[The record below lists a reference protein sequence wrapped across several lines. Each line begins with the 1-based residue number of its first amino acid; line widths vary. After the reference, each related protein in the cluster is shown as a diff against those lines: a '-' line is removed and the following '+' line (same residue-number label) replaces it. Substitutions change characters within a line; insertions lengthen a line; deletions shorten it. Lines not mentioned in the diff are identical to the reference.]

1 MYTVL
6 WKCLDKEGLDACRI
20 TQDPGGWTI
29 EGTAIFHHQ
38 SNIASTANLHYQL
51 RCDSHWASQEA
62 TVQGWVGTR
71 NIDLHIARDAG
82 GTWLINAQPDHSLDG
97 LVDIDLGFT
106 PASNTNAIRRLNLQ
120 ASETASTIA
129 VWLDADDWQVKRL
142 QQTYHRVS
150 PHAYDYTSPE
160 HHYRARLEVT
170 DFGAVSE
177 YPGLWRMLGIDEKQ

>member
-6 WKCLDKEGLDACRI
+6 WKCLNKEGLDACRI
-20 TQDPGGWTI
+20 TQGPGGWTI

-38 SNIASTANLHYQL
+38 CSTASLRYQL

-71 NIDLHIARDAG
+71 NIGLHIARGTG

-97 LVDIDLGFT
+97 LIDIDLGFT

-120 ASETASTIA
+120 AAETASTIA

-150 PHAYDYTSPE
+150 PHAYDYTSPG
-160 HHYRARLEVT
+160 HGYRARLTVT

-177 YPGLWRMLGIDEKQ
+177 YPGLWRMLGTNEKQ